1 MRYHRG
7 CVRTVTNWLTYWMK
21 YIMRIRSG
29 NLCVYYL
36 TLITSRSA
44 EAEHRTG
51 WGDLWGPYSPM
62 RFQAPLCSCT
72 ADLPRSRQTS
82 LCKCWRILKFL
93 LEPTELFPTLVWR
106 SKETSRTSH
115 GGCSDPGWLASLNP
129 KVKVIQ
135 AGVLQKQLYT
145 ILH

>member
-51 WGDLWGPYSPM
+51 WGDLWGPYSPKM
-62 RFQAPLCSCT
+62 SQALLCSCT

-82 LCKCWRILKFL
+82 LCKCWSFFFSQQSCSQPWCGEVKKPVAHLMVAAQTLADLLPWTLK
-93 LEPTELFPTLVWR
+93 W
-106 SKETSRTSH
+106 
-115 GGCSDPGWLASLNP
+115 
-129 KVKVIQ
+129 KVIQ